1 MKSKFVVVK
10 ERRVET
16 AKKKKKKRLCRKR
29 KRKINAVSLLL
40 GLPYFFKL

>member
-16 AKKKKKKRLCRKR
+16 AKKKKKRLCRKR